1 MKKTNTI
8 KTTTSVKEPQS
19 VITNNT
25 TKIEMNRISNQYNE
39 IKDYQEHLEELI
51 HNEQIQRLNIDKKT
65 SLMNENLNSEI
76 NNMKKVISDL
86 SKTLFE
92 NLENIKNDIL
102 KDVKNNSEAFLNSFQ
117 SSMKNLEGYDRQN
130 NNMNNNKN
138 FKLNEVENKLIVL
151 EQVTG
156 NQFSK
161 IKKEIK
167 ENSNNIN
174 LLQNQI
180 NNNNQIL
187 LNEIKDIKEDI
198 ISLKNEIEKLKANKL
213 TYNNDILKLNKD
225 INKLNEKSEKISHNM
240 DLLINDVQS
249 KIKHFEN
256 INNILNNDFIS
267 IKNDINNQVEELMLN
282 SNKNFLKLQNESLN
296 EINDIKN
303 QMEKFHM
310 NIIQENQKFI
320 NYNQD
325 QLKNQSSNIKQL
337 FEYTNDDI
345 DVLKKKSETLENVIR
360 NLRNEM
366 ENNIN
371 NVEAYLSEKCD
382 ELFKNFN
389 QERMINC

>member
-1 MKKTNTI
+1 
-8 KTTTSVKEPQS
+8 
-19 VITNNT
+19 
-25 TKIEMNRISNQYNE
+25 
-39 IKDYQEHLEELI
+39 
-51 HNEQIQRLNIDKKT
+51 
-65 SLMNENLNSEI
+65 MNENLNSEI

-102 KDVKNNSEAFLNSFQ
+102 KDVKINSEAFLNSFQ

-213 TYNNDILKLNKD
+213 TY
-225 INKLNEKSEKISHNM
+225 
-240 DLLINDVQS
+240 
-249 KIKHFEN
+249 
-256 INNILNNDFIS
+256 
-267 IKNDINNQVEELMLN
+267 
-282 SNKNFLKLQNESLN
+282 
-296 EINDIKN
+296 
-303 QMEKFHM
+303 
-310 NIIQENQKFI
+310 
-320 NYNQD
+320 
-325 QLKNQSSNIKQL
+325 
-337 FEYTNDDI
+337 
-345 DVLKKKSETLENVIR
+345 
-360 NLRNEM
+360 
-366 ENNIN
+366 
-371 NVEAYLSEKCD
+371 
-382 ELFKNFN
+382 
-389 QERMINC
+389 

>member
-1 MKKTNTI
+1 MRKVSTI
-8 KTTTSVKEPQS
+8 KSNISTSQKPPS
-19 VITNNT
+19 INS
-25 TKIEMNRISNQYNE
+25 TKVEINKVSNQYNQ
-39 IKDYQEHLEELI
+39 IKDYQEHLEDLI
-51 HNEQIQRLNIDKKT
+51 HNEQIQRQNLDKKT
-65 SLMNENLNSEI
+65 SLMNENYTTEI
-76 NNMKKVISDL
+76 NNLKRIISDL
-86 SKTLFE
+86 SKTLYE
-92 NLENIKNDIL
+92 NFENIKNDIL

-117 SSMKNLEGYDRQN
+117 SSMKNFEGFEKQN
-130 NNMNNNKN
+130 NLNNKN
-138 FKLNEVENKLIVL
+138 FKFNEIENKLMVL

-156 NQFSK
+156 SQFSK
-161 IKKEIK
+161 IKNEIK

-174 LLQNQI
+174 MIQNQL
-180 NNNNQIL
+180 NNNNKNIK
-187 LNEIKDIKEDI
+187 NEIKEIKEDLLLI
-198 ISLKNEIEKLKANKL
+198 KNEIEKLKANKI
-213 TYNNDILKLNKD
+213 TYNNDILK
-225 INKLNEKSEKISHNM
+225 INRDMNTLNERSEKVSHNM

-325 QLKNQSSNIKQL
+325 QLKNQSNNIKQL

-345 DVLKKKSETLENVIR
+345 DVLKKKCDTLEGVIR
-360 NLRNEM
+360 NLRIEM

-371 NVEAYLSEKCD
+371 NVEAYLNEKCN
-382 ELFKNFN
+382 ELFKNMN